1 MINCHNTQ
9 VKEGRGR
16 GRSRA
21 GAAGLQRRSTGRG
34 RGRKGEEEGEG
45 GADRWAPVVSD
56 SEEKRKEEVKG
67 GPLREE
73 V

>member
-34 RGRKGEEEGEG
+34 RGRKGEEEGEE
-45 GADRWAPVVSD
+45 APT
-56 SEEKRKEEVKG
+56 G
-67 GPLREE
+67 GPRLSAIRKKKEKKK
-73 V
+73 